1 MLDPHRLSIFRSVM
15 ASGSIQAAAD
25 NLAMTSSAV
34 SQHMTAL
41 QKQTG
46 LDLFDRV
53 GRGIVP
59 TAAAEALLA
68 HSDDAM
74 NQWTRLDSL
83 VDDLREGRS
92 GRLVLGYFASA
103 GAAWL
108 PSVVSRLSREMPDLV
123 VELVLTE
130 LNARSSLP
138 DIDVTMDGTE
148 NARRPGYRK
157 IPLADDPFVLAVPQ
171 GHPLATR
178 RELALID
185 LKGERWVTNDY
196 LSSPGHRLVAAACSA
211 RGFTPRYAVQA
222 QDHYSAIAFVAA
234 GVGITLLPRL
244 AARAVPE
251 NVVLVPFSDPPVR
264 HLVAMAREGGPRN
277 RAVDRVLAI
286 LLELSQHP
294 SRGSARGSGHGSGRG
309 APDAGEGSVGG
320 GRT

>member
-25 NLAMTSSAV
+25 HLRLTSSAV
-34 SQHMTAL
+34 SQHMAAL
-41 QKQTG
+41 QKETG

-59 TAAAEALLA
+59 TPAAEALLA
-68 HSDDAM
+68 QSDDAM
-74 NQWTRLDSL
+74 NQWTRLGSF
-83 VDDLREGRS
+83 VEDLREGRS

-108 PSVVSRLSREMPDLV
+108 PLAVKRLSDELPDLV

-130 LNARSSLP
+130 LNARSTVP

-148 NARRPGYRK
+148 NARRHGYRK
-157 IPLADDPFVLAVPQ
+157 VALTDDPFVLAVPRD
-171 GHPLATR
+171 HPLAHER
-178 RELALID
+178 SVHLAD
-185 LKGERWVTNDY
+185 LRAERWVTNDY
-196 LSSPGHRLVAAACSA
+196 LSSPGHRLVLAACAA

-244 AARAVPE
+244 AARWVPTQL
-251 NVVLVPFSDPPVR
+251 VLVPVVDPPVR
-264 HLVAMAREGGPRN
+264 HLVAMVREGGPRN
-277 RAVDRVLAI
+277 KAVDRVLEL
-286 LLELSQHP
+286 LLELSRHP
-294 SRGSARGSGHGSGRG
+294 ARRQPRVTG
-309 APDAGEGSVGG
+309 P
-320 GRT
+320 